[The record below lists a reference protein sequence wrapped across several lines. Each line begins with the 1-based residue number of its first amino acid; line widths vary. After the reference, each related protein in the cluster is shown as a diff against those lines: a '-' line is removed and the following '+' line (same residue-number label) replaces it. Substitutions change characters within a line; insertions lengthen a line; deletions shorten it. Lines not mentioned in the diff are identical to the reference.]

1 MQVPFAAALLLEH
14 GVQSRSVEG
23 DFLSHRSLWR
33 AVEVFCPHGSYGL
46 LQGNIPVHRACENT
60 GF

>member
-14 GVQSRSVEG
+14 GVQSPSVEG

-33 AVEVFCPHGSYGL
+33 AVEVFHPH
-46 LQGNIPVHRACENT
+46 ACSLSW
-60 GF
+60 